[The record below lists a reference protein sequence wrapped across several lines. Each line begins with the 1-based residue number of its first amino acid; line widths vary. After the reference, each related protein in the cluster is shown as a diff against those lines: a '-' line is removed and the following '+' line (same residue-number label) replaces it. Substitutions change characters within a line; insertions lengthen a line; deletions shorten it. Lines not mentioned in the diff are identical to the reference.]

1 LSVLHAPSIFTRCG
15 AMAIPKAVF
24 AVALF
29 ATFASVLVGCG
40 GDASYPTCDH
50 EDIIKKQTDFMKE
63 WKETCLDKVSAGT
76 ITTYAAFESC
86 SCVPWK
92 PLAADMRKYKE
103 PCTKD
108 ASDAG
113 KWQKMAS
120 AMDGPFELNWNHEA
134 RPTTCGVS
142 GVKANLA
149 AGGADGTLPMNL
161 RSFVVVAFIGAVVGV
176 GMVIVVGRKQLL
188 QQPLLG

>member
-1 LSVLHAPSIFTRCG
+1 
-15 AMAIPKAVF
+15 MAIPKAVF
-24 AVALF
+24 SVALF
-29 ATFASVLVGCG
+29 AIFASVLVGCG
-40 GDASYPTCDH
+40 GGGGDAYPTCDH
-50 EDIIKKQTDFMKE
+50 EDITKKTTAFMKE
-63 WKETCLDKVSAGT
+63 WTEKCLVKVSSGI

-92 PLAADMRKYKE
+92 PMIEDLRKYKE

-108 ASDAG
+108 TSDGG
-113 KWQKMAS
+113 KWQKIA
-120 AMDGPFELNWNHEA
+120 ATLDGPFQLTFNGEA

-149 AGGADGTLPMNL
+149 ADSADRTLPMDL
-161 RSFVVVAFIGAVVGV
+161 RSFVVVAFIGAVAGV
-176 GMVIVVGRKQLL
+176 GMVIAVGRKQLL